1 MFYFFHSKQL
11 TTLNTHMLVL
21 FQLLNTPSLSAQIL
35 FYIILKVHSNI
46 WLNVL
51 LISRFCSTPNN
62 GE

>member
-35 FYIILKVHSNI
+35 FLFFN
-46 WLNVL
+46 NNFL
-51 LISRFCSTPNN
+51 LLSF
-62 GE
+62 